1 MTQVLIP
8 PIILIGNY
16 RSGTSVTQKLI
27 GLHPGIVTWYE
38 PRSVWLYSDPGRRH
52 DEFDEADA
60 TATVNAYI
68 RKRFLNHQ
76 IYHGNRRVMEK
87 TPGNVLRVP
96 YVRTIFPE
104 ATYLHITRN
113 PFSYISSMEFKWQR
127 TKTLQ
132 GIRRSLGDVPI
143 MQLPYYAR
151 HLAVDMVRKKVL
163 RQRYVSIY
171 GPRYRGIDDD
181 LKSMSRLKVIA
192 RQWAIGNRMAR
203 ENLARMGR
211 GRVFSFRYE
220 DLMKA
225 PRDYFSMIYDHCGL
239 KYDESMLAAAEKV
252 VDPNRQSKWLR
263 LGKQQIKSVMPELEA
278 EMNQYG
284 YQVPPELE

>member
-1 MTQVLIP
+1 MMQALIP

-16 RSGTSVTQKLI
+16 RSGTSITQKLI
-27 GLHPGIVTWYE
+27 GLHPEIATWYE
-38 PRSVWLYSDPGRRH
+38 PRSVWLYSDPARRH
-52 DEFDEADA
+52 DEFSEADA
-60 TATVNAYI
+60 TARVKAYI
-68 RKRFLNHQ
+68 RKRFLKHQ
-76 IYHGNRRVMEK
+76 MNHGNRRVMEK

-132 GIRRSLGDVPI
+132 GIRRSLGDVPF
-143 MQLPYYAR
+143 MHLPYYAR

-163 RQRYVSIY
+163 RQKYVSIY

-181 LKSMSRLKVIA
+181 LRSMSRLKVIA

-203 ENLARMGR
+203 EDLERMGK
-211 GRVFSFRYE
+211 GRVLSFRYE
-220 DLMKA
+220 DLVNA
-225 PRDYFSMIYDHCGL
+225 PREYFPKIYNQCGL
-239 KYDESMLAAAEKV
+239 EYSESMLAAAEKA
-252 VDPNRQSKWLR
+252 VDPDRQSKWLR
-263 LGKQQIKSVMPELEA
+263 LDKQQIRAVMPELEA
-278 EMNQYG
+278 EMKHYG
-284 YQVPPELE
+284 YPVPAQFQ